1 MKRIFRSSSSLLIH
15 AFPSSVEIDLKG
27 EPQMKQSRPLTNFIV
42 FAMATS
48 ILATA
53 YAGQLRAGAARV
65 SITPTADQFPY
76 IIGREKPFVGT
87 HDDVYARALV
97 LDDGATRVA
106 FVVVEAVS
114 VPDPKHV
121 ETDVAQA
128 AGVPESNL
136 ILCAS
141 HTHES
146 LTTFIHG
153 TNLIPSQLEEIE
165 HVRAGAVEAARQA
178 VAHLEPAAIA
188 FGRGEA
194 YVNINNGEQAG
205 LTSWFD
211 PKGPSDKTLDVIRVE
226 SASGQPIA
234 MLVSYATHAETM
246 YRSVTKDGGYEVSGD
261 IPGAV
266 SRMLEKNPA
275 GVPVVLFMPPAEAD
289 QLGIFKSLQPAV
301 DKLPQADEGAA
312 GWALVDEMA
321 RRLTIAVIDTEGKMP
336 PAVSNVT
343 IQAAT
348 STVTCP
354 GRVRPTGPPPGPP
367 AGGQAQGAAGGPPQG
382 ESGEPPQGEPAPVVI
397 RLSTVRIG
405 DIAFAGVA
413 GDMGTKIGQE
423 IRAASPV
430 KNTIV
435 ISQLAGA
442 VGYIMP
448 DDSYAHPGHG
458 VSGSPL
464 KAGCAEHSIPKGVA
478 ALLDGPSK

>member
-211 PKGPSDKTLDVIRVE
+211 PKGSRRHTTLSVEISLCCKAQPRPKELVARLLSVKPLFDDFHGCPSCVLANRRPE
-226 SASGQPIA
+226 S
-234 MLVSYATHAETM
+234 L
-246 YRSVTKDGGYEVSGD
+246 RSS
-261 IPGAV
+261 P
-266 SRMLEKNPA
+266 
-275 GVPVVLFMPPAEAD
+275 
-289 QLGIFKSLQPAV
+289 SLA
-301 DKLPQADEGAA
+301 
-312 GWALVDEMA
+312 
-321 RRLTIAVIDTEGKMP
+321 
-336 PAVSNVT
+336 
-343 IQAAT
+343 
-348 STVTCP
+348 
-354 GRVRPTGPPPGPP
+354 
-367 AGGQAQGAAGGPPQG
+367 
-382 ESGEPPQGEPAPVVI
+382 
-397 RLSTVRIG
+397 
-405 DIAFAGVA
+405 
-413 GDMGTKIGQE
+413 
-423 IRAASPV
+423 
-430 KNTIV
+430 
-435 ISQLAGA
+435 
-442 VGYIMP
+442 
-448 DDSYAHPGHG
+448 
-458 VSGSPL
+458 
-464 KAGCAEHSIPKGVA
+464 
-478 ALLDGPSK
+478 